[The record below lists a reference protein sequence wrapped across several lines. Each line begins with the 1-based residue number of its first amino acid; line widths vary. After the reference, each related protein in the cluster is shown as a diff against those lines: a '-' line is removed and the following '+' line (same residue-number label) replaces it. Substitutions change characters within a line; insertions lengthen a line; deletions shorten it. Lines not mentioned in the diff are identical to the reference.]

1 MRKTVVRWLQL
12 NKSQENRRFD
22 VAFSFAGA
30 QRDYVEKVKNE
41 LLKYNVSVF
50 YDNDYSVDLWG
61 KDLYKYLAEIYSEKT
76 DYCVIFI
83 SKEYKERAWTNHEL
97 QFALERTF
105 KNHETQD
112 AQEYILPV
120 IFDDTIIHGIPKTMG
135 YKNANEESPENL
147 AKYIVQKVKP
157 LEAANRSKWDIAA
170 LFEYLGSKLSNYFEN
185 KINIQINKEDSSIG
199 VAYNVLGQVKN
210 IITLQIIEK
219 YIYLYLDDFIPGV
232 NPSAILFLNQ
242 DSDRLPIKIINFST
256 FFVQSPE
263 YDLSLNDL
271 ERFWE
276 DLIQHTV
283 EVGP

>member
-1 MRKTVVRWLQL
+1 M

>member
-1 MRKTVVRWLQL
+1 MRWLQL